1 MKSLWLTLIFLL
13 FSSALTLAQT
23 SESGTQYSLEG
34 AIEVALKNSTRLQE
48 IDNNVS
54 LAKAQRSNAAAAF
67 LPSINGGLS
76 QSRNIGRQFDNTTGD
91 FGDFTINSF
100 GASLNSN
107 MSLFTGFANINQLRS
122 SDAALES
129 REFTRQRVKEQV
141 IFSTASA
148 YLQYLLSIELRDL
161 AQQTLEVS
169 KQQLTRI
176 RAQVEVGARPQVD
189 LLNQEST
196 VASNEFQL
204 INRQN
209 AVVQNRLSLLR
220 EMELDPQ
227 ATITFVQPEIDEL
240 SLVMQSYD
248 LGQLVEVALQNR
260 ADYQSQQ
267 ASIQAAYYSYKATQ
281 GRIMPSL
288 SASASIRS
296 SLNDRNPFSYS
307 DQFTDQNISRGFS
320 LSLNIP
326 FFNRLNTRTAIVSQK
341 LNYENVKLSVDRSRL
356 SIISEVT
363 QAYNDYQ
370 ARVAELESTEK
381 ALAASERAYK
391 TELERYDIGIST
403 LVELSQAQALYVQA
417 QSNRLQAVY
426 SYTFQ
431 EKLLDYYI
439 GNLNE
444 TLSLN

>member
-1 MKSLWLTLIFLL
+1 MKSLWLTLILLL
-13 FSSALTLAQT
+13 FSSALTFAQT
-23 SESGTQYSLEG
+23 SESATQYSLEG
-34 AIEVALKNSTRLQE
+34 AIEVALQNSSRLQE

-169 KQQLTRI
+169 MQQLTRI

-209 AVVQNRLSLLR
+209 AVVQNRLALLR

-227 ATITFVQPEIDEL
+227 AAITFVQPEIDEL
-240 SLVMQSYD
+240 NLVMQSYD
-248 LGQLVEVALQNR
+248 LDQLVEVALQNR

-381 ALAASERAYK
+381 ALAASERAYE

>member
-1 MKSLWLTLIFLL
+1 MKSLWL
-13 FSSALTLAQT
+13 ALTFTLLCSGWTYAQT
-23 SESGTQYSLEG
+23 TDASRVLSLEE
-34 AIEVALKNSTRLQE
+34 AIELALDNSTRLKE

-54 LAKAQRSNAAAAF
+54 LAKARRSNAAAAF
-67 LPSINGGLS
+67 LPNLNGNVS

-100 GASLNSN
+100 GASLNSS
-107 MSLFTGFANINQLRS
+107 MPLFTGFANINEFRS
-122 SDAALES
+122 SDATLES

-148 YLQYLLSIELRDL
+148 YLQYLLSLELRDL
-161 AQQTLEVS
+161 AQQTLDVS

-176 RAQVEVGARPQVD
+176 QAQVEVGARPEVD

-209 AVVQNRLSLLR
+209 AVVQNRLALLQ

-227 ATITFVQPEIDEL
+227 EDISFDQPDIDEL
-240 SLVMQSYD
+240 NLTMQSYD
-248 LGQLVEVALQNR
+248 LDQLISVALENR

-267 ASIQAAYYSYKATQ
+267 ASIQAAYFSYKATQ
-281 GRIMPSL
+281 GRVLPSL
-288 SASASIRS
+288 SLSANIRS
-296 SLNDRNPFSYS
+296 SLNDRNPFSYA

-326 FFNRLNTRTAIVSQK
+326 FFNRLSTRTAIVSQK
-341 LNYENVKLSVDRSRL
+341 LTYENTKLGVDRTRL
-356 SIISEVT
+356 NIISEVT

-381 ALAASERAYK
+381 ALAASERAYE

-403 LVELSQAQALYVQA
+403 LVELNQSQALFEQA
-417 QSNRLQAVY
+417 QSNRLQAIY

>member
-1 MKSLWLTLIFLL
+1 MKSLWLTLIFLWI
-13 FSSALTLAQT
+13 SSIVTFAQI
-23 SESGTQYSLEG
+23 SETEYSLER
-34 AIEVALKNSTRLQE
+34 AIEVALQNSSRLQE

-67 LPSINGGLS
+67 LPSVNGGLS

-129 REFTRQRVKEQV
+129 REYTRQRVKEQV

-148 YLQYLLSIELRDL
+148 YLQYLLSVELRDL

-169 KQQLTRI
+169 NQQLIRI

-209 AVVQNRLSLLR
+209 AVVQNRLALLR

-227 ATITFVQPEIDEL
+227 AAISFVQPEIDEL
-240 SLVMQSYD
+240 NLIKQSYD
-248 LGQLVEVALQNR
+248 LDQLVDVALQNR

-381 ALAASERAYK
+381 ALAASERAYE
-391 TELERYDIGIST
+391 TELERYEIGIST

>member
-1 MKSLWLTLIFLL
+1 MKSLWLTLILLL
-13 FSSALTLAQT
+13 FSSALTFAQT
-23 SESGTQYSLEG
+23 SESVMQYSLEG
-34 AIEVALKNSTRLQE
+34 AIEVALQNSSRLQE

-209 AVVQNRLSLLR
+209 AVVQNRLALLR

-227 ATITFVQPEIDEL
+227 AAITFVQPEIDEL
-240 SLVMQSYD
+240 NLVMQSYD
-248 LGQLVEVALQNR
+248 LDQLVDVALQNR

-381 ALAASERAYK
+381 ALAASERAYE

>member
-1 MKSLWLTLIFLL
+1 MKPLWLALIF
-13 FSSALTLAQT
+13 TLSLSVYTYAQT
-23 SESGTQYSLEG
+23 TDASRELSLED
-34 AIEVALKNSTRLQE
+34 AIELALENSTRLQE

-54 LAKAQRSNAAAAF
+54 LAKAQRTNAAAAF
-67 LPSINGGLS
+67 LPSLNGGLS

-100 GASLNSN
+100 GASLNSS
-107 MSLFTGFANINQLRS
+107 MSLFTGFTNINQLRS
-122 SDAALES
+122 SDATLES

-148 YLQYLLSIELRDL
+148 YLQYLLSLELRDL
-161 AQQTLEVS
+161 AQQTLDVS
-169 KQQLTRI
+169 EQQLTRI
-176 RAQVEVGARPQVD
+176 RAQVEVGARPEVD

-209 AVVQNRLSLLR
+209 AVVQNRLALLR

-227 ATITFVQPEIDEL
+227 ANISFAQPDIDAL
-240 SLVMQSYD
+240 NLTMQAYD
-248 LGQLVEVALQNR
+248 LDQLVEVALQNR

-267 ASIQAAYYSYKATQ
+267 ASIQAAYFSYKATQ

-288 SASASIRS
+288 SASANIRS

-341 LNYENVKLSVDRSRL
+341 LNYENTKLGVDRTRL
-356 SIISEVT
+356 DIISEVT

-370 ARVAELESTEK
+370 ARVAELESTAK
-381 ALAASERAYK
+381 ALAASERAYQ
-391 TELERYDIGIST
+391 TELQRYDIGIST
-403 LVELSQAQALYVQA
+403 LVELSQSQALYVQA
-417 QSNRLQAVY
+417 QSNRLQAIY

>member
-176 RAQVEVGARPQVD
+176 RAQVDVGARPQVD

-209 AVVQNRLSLLR
+209 AVVQNRLALLR

-240 SLVMQSYD
+240 NLVMQSYD
-248 LGQLVEVALQNR
+248 LDQLVDVALQNR

-381 ALAASERAYK
+381 ALAASERAYE

>member
-1 MKSLWLTLIFLL
+1 MKSLWLTLILLL
-13 FSSALTLAQT
+13 FSSALTFAQT
-23 SESGTQYSLEG
+23 SESATQYSLEG
-34 AIEVALKNSTRLQE
+34 AIEVALQNSSRLQE

-209 AVVQNRLSLLR
+209 AVVQNRLALLR

-227 ATITFVQPEIDEL
+227 AAITFVQPEIDEL
-240 SLVMQSYD
+240 NLVMQSYD
-248 LGQLVEVALQNR
+248 LDQLVEVALQNR

-381 ALAASERAYK
+381 ALAASERAYE